1 MASLISRM
9 LRSISASSRSS
20 ALASVP
26 RLAWM
31 VDAKTSSPSDRVEMP
46 LLLSTSSAASHSTA
60 STVTLSL
67 FSPASRKARST
78 SSGTASEMPFL
89 TMISVMT
96 WSLRLPHRP
105 SEHSITRSP
114 GCTSS
119 GPAVSITGLP
129 GLPRQVKSTLRLTRS
144 PMGTTCDSVSCSSE

>member
-1 MASLISRM
+1 M

-31 VDAKTSSPSDRVEMP
+31 VDANTSSPRDSVEIA
-46 LLLSTSSAASHSTA
+46 LLLSVSSADSHSTA

-67 FSPASRKARST
+67 FSPASRNARSA
-78 SSGTASEMPFL
+78 SSGTASVTL
-89 TMISVMT
+89 RRARISVMT
-96 WSLRLPHRP
+96 LSGSAPHSP
-105 SEHSITRSP
+105 SEQSITRSP
-114 GCTSS
+114 GCTSK

-144 PMGTTCDSVSCSSE
+144 RIGTTCASVSCSSE